1 MKRTA
6 SYASIA
12 AAAALAA
19 AGCGG
24 SGSSS
29 STSTS
34 TTAGAASAASAAAPR
49 PAYKCLTGAGLS
61 VKSTPPT
68 ESSTIAALVVNI
80 GTPHQVNV
88 SFLKTAAG
96 AKKFAKAAG
105 EFLGA
110 AGGHARAEV
119 VGGTVVLG
127 VGPKTTAS
135 ELDQISGCVTS

>member
-34 TTAGAASAASAAAPR
+34 TTAGAASAAAPR

>member
-6 SYASIA
+6 FCASIA
-12 AAAALAA
+12 AAGALAA

-24 SGSSS
+24 SGSS
-29 STSTS
+29 TSPS
-34 TTAGAASAASAAAPR
+34 TTAGGASAAAPR
-49 PAYKCLTGAGLS
+49 PAYKCLTGAGLP

-68 ESSTIAALVVNI
+68 EASTIAALVVNI

-88 SFLKTAAG
+88 SFLKTEAG

-127 VGPKTTAS
+127 IGPKTTAS
-135 ELDQISGCVTS
+135 QLDQITGCVTS

>member
-1 MKRTA
+1 MKRTGFC
-6 SYASIA
+6 ASIA

-24 SGSSS
+24 SSSSTTTSSS
-29 STSTS
+29 S
-34 TTAGAASAASAAAPR
+34 AGASAAAPR
-49 PAYKCLTGAGLS
+49 PAYKCLTGAGLP

-68 ESSTIAALVVNI
+68 ESSTIAALVVKV

-88 SFLKTAAG
+88 SFLKTKAG

-105 EFLGA
+105 QFLGA
-110 AGGHARAEV
+110 AGGRARAEV

-127 VGPKTTAS
+127 IGPKSTPS
-135 ELDQISGCVTS
+135 EIDQIERCVTS

>member
-6 SYASIA
+6 FCASIA

-24 SGSSS
+24 SGSST

-34 TTAGAASAASAAAPR
+34 TTASGGTAAAPR
-49 PAYKCLTGAGLS
+49 PAYKCLRGAGLP

-68 ESSTIAALVVNI
+68 ESSTIAALVVDI

-88 SFLKTAAG
+88 SFLKSEAG

-127 VGPKTTAS
+127 VGPKTTTS
-135 ELDQISGCVTS
+135 ELDQVTGCVTS